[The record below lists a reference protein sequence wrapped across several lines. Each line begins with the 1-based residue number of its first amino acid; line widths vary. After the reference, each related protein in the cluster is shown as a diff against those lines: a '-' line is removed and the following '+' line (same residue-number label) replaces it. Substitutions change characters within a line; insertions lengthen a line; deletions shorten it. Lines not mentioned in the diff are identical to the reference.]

1 MLALTWFKA
10 NILMGGLMSKWA
22 DNNAGYIFIL
32 PAVIIIVLFSIA
44 PIIGTLRYA
53 FFDMQLNDQ
62 SKNDM
67 YTKSNINVVL
77 NQETINYLNY
87 YLSIDMDTVQKLTK

>member
-22 DNNAGYIFIL
+22 DKNAGYIFIL

-53 FFDMQLNDQ
+53 FLIC
-62 SKNDM
+62 S
-67 YTKSNINVVL
+67 
-77 NQETINYLNY
+77 
-87 YLSIDMDTVQKLTK
+87 

>member
-1 MLALTWFKA
+1 
-10 NILMGGLMSKWA
+10 
-22 DNNAGYIFIL
+22 
-32 PAVIIIVLFSIA
+32 
-44 PIIGTLRYA
+44 
-53 FFDMQLNDQ
+53 MQLNDQ

-87 YLSIDMDTVQKLTK
+87 YLSIDMDTVQNQDTIAKIDQIKRHISP